1 MKNRKPHCSWDIK
14 NVSMAPWGQGSNI
27 VVNTDDGG
35 VCILT
40 DDQDKKI
47 NKQIDHETMLNR

>member
-1 MKNRKPHCSWDIK
+1 
-14 NVSMAPWGQGSNI
+14 MAPWGQGSNI

-40 DDQDKKI
+40 DDQDEK
-47 NKQIDHETMLNR
+47 NKQTN